1 MPGGFVRG
9 REQGRVKSWKALAR
23 NFARKVRHE
32 PSREIT
38 RKSRDFKKHV
48 IRQIRR
54 GETTAI
60 RA

>member
-1 MPGGFVRG
+1 MRG